1 MVGGFGLLPKWEGG
15 SRGWR
20 AIVPTLFHNVLMVFV
35 FIGLALGRCGAV
47 ESPWKAGWAYGT
59 KYSSPL
65 LIDVNGDGTKDVV
78 LLCDDGWLRGFD
90 GSDA

>member
-1 MVGGFGLLPKWEGG
+1 MLRE
-15 SRGWR
+15 
-20 AIVPTLFHNVLMVFV
+20 H
-35 FIGLALGRCGAV
+35 GLALGNRGPTMGRATISPLAHTAFITFALTALSLTPCRAV
-47 ESPWKAGWAYGT
+47 ESPWKAGWAYGA